1 MWRKSRDARF
11 SRLMMAGF
19 PRSTLRMRSSA
30 TPNVQRSTLNAQWNS
45 EALNSQL
52 SNSPARRPFCVRCPH
67 AVTQLAYARQGIITP
82 EMEFIAIRE
91 NLGRE
96 ILGSAGA
103 SPAPSAPRRMARKS
117 RATICTSVMPA
128 PSQSAIGNR
137 QLEIPSL
144 PNSSAPKSRAVAPS
158 FPQTSIIPN
167 PSR

>member
-1 MWRKSRDARF
+1 MWKKSMDEKF
-11 SRLMMAGF
+11 SRLMTVIF
-19 PRSTLRMRSSA
+19 PRSTPPSRA
-30 TPNVQRSTLNAQWNS
+30 QTLNAQLRRS
-45 EALNSQL
+45 EQASSVQR
-52 SNSPARRPFCVRCPH
+52 SMEPARPRAEDRCAHRAGHP
-67 AVTQLAYARQGIITP
+67 VTQLAYARQGIITP

-103 SPAPSAPRRMARKS
+103 SPAPFGASPNGSEIARNDLHFRHAGS
-117 RATICTSVMPA
+117 EPIGNW
-128 PSQSAIGNR
+128 QIGNR
-137 QLEIPSL
+137 EIQSL